1 MTNPVSRRL
10 TAGLILVGISLLNLA
25 ANTYWLYTGDV
36 HRPNWHSVMRG
47 GWRGF
52 WVTTVLFSGLFVFGA
67 TLLTFEWRAKRRA
80 RVRGGS

>member
-1 MTNPVSRRL
+1 MANPVSRRL

-25 ANTYWLYTGDV
+25 ANTYWLHTGDV

-47 GWRGF
+47 GWTGF
-52 WVTTVLFSGLFVFGA
+52 WVTTVLFSGLFVVGV
-67 TLLTFEWRAKRRA
+67 TLLVFEWHATRRA